1 MNGNQ
6 EEVSR
11 RCEAEKFGEE
21 LRRWCCLQLQSGVH
35 RRTKAKVD
43 LRQEGE
49 QSSGSSAKQ
58 DFRSI
63 LVHVSIARR
72 LNLFEL
78 EI

>member
-49 QSSGSSAKQ
+49 QSSGSRFPFNPRPRFNCS
-58 DFRSI
+58 
-63 LVHVSIARR
+63 
-72 LNLFEL
+72 
-78 EI
+78 EIKFI